1 MYYELYVDVLFLVN
15 FMMDYFVLL
24 LVRKFL
30 SCSATHGR
38 VCLGAIVGSFLTCTV
53 VILPIPYP
61 WVKVILFHTLVNT
74 CMVRVGLKI
83 KTIRAFVKSF
93 IMLYIGSFLLGGIM
107 EVFQPY
113 VKSVSVILAIGLGA
127 YYIVLGIW
135 KFISYVQRWNQYRCN
150 VELYLGNQ
158 MYEIKGII
166 DTGNSLRDPVSDR
179 PVSVLDKK
187 TARRIWG
194 IEAMEQVH
202 YIPYRSVGKE
212 AGVLPV
218 LEVERMCIRGEKNY
232 SVERPLIGISEEEIS
247 AGGDYEMILNPNLF

>member
-1 MYYELYVDVLFLVN
+1 
-15 FMMDYFVLL
+15 
-24 LVRKFL
+24 
-30 SCSATHGR
+30 
-38 VCLGAIVGSFLTCTV
+38 
-53 VILPIPYP
+53 
-61 WVKVILFHTLVNT
+61 
-74 CMVRVGLKI
+74 
-83 KTIRAFVKSF
+83 
-93 IMLYIGSFLLGGIM
+93 M

-113 VKSVSVILAIGLGA
+113 VKSVSTILAIGLGA

-194 IEAMEQVH
+194 IETMEQVH